1 LQELITQAHKE
12 GVDLPDKVK
21 EQLKASPIGK
31 QLEIDNRMSLRE
43 KQKAQERAKQLADE
57 EFTKQTGI
65 RNKAEDYSLENMMR
79 KFDYDMKVIEKK
91 HNKLRQE
98 NRDDID
104 LDELT
109 VSEDEFN
116 DEESKKFKDFIK

>member
-1 LQELITQAHKE
+1 M
-12 GVDLPDKVK
+12 
-21 EQLKASPIGK
+21 KASPIGK

-79 KFDYDMKVIEKK
+79 KFEYDMKVIEKK